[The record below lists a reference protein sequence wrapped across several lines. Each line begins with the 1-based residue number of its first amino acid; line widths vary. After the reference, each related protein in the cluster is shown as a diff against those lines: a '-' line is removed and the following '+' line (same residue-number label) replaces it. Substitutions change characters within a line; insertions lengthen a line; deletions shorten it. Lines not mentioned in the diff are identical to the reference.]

1 MSDFSQGEG
10 WWQASDGKWYPPEQ
24 APGYQPSGFE
34 PAGGPVGAGGTGV
47 GDALSYAWRKFTQN
61 IGEWILLWLIYLA
74 VAIALFVVAAIVVTG
89 GAATDVGFRFNFLG
103 IGLGLLGGIVQGV
116 LLVVVAK
123 AAVMATNGQKVDIG
137 AAFKLTSNNIVAGA
151 VFGLIYGLANSFCF
165 LIGIGVWMLLGFVPV
180 ISALDDKGADA
191 LGESTSLSTGHFGE
205 AGVFMLVGW
214 LITGCTCGIGGPIAM
229 LGGTYL
235 TKRYRGE
242 AVAP

>member
-24 APGYQPSGFE
+24 APGYQPSGYQAA
-34 PAGGPVGAGGTGV
+34 AGPGGGGTGV
-47 GDALSYAWRKFTQN
+47 GDALSYAWTKFTQN
-61 IGEWILLWLIYLA
+61 IGEWIVLWLIYLA
-74 VAIALFVVAAIVVTG
+74 VAVILVVVAITLAVG
-89 GAATDVGFRFNFLG
+89 GAATNVGFRFNFLG
-103 IGLGLLGGIVQGV
+103 IGIGLVAGVIQGV

-123 AAVMATNGQKVDIG
+123 GAVMAVNGQKVDIG
-137 AAFKLTSNNIVAGA
+137 AAFKLTGNNIAAGA
-151 VFGLIYGLANSFCF
+151 LFGLIYGGLNSFCF
-165 LIGIGVWMLLGFVPV
+165 LFGIGAWMLLGFVPV

-191 LGESTSLSTGHFGE
+191 LGEATSVSTSHFGE

-235 TKRYRGE
+235 VKRYRNE
-242 AVAP
+242 PVAP